1 MTRRFVRFRRTYL
14 RQISDKSAGLRL
26 VKIWHTHVLTDRGR
40 VVGQKVRLDHYSID
54 TSRAGR
60 PAENRQFPTFSIIK
74 VAQIATRQ
82 KHIRY
87 LEIASRQK
95 LY

>member
-1 MTRRFVRFRRTYL
+1 ML
-14 RQISDKSAGLRL
+14 M
-26 VKIWHTHVLTDRGR
+26 
-40 VVGQKVRLDHYSID
+40 KVRLDHYSIENRNE
-54 TSRAGR
+54 SSR

-95 LY
+95 LYYERQYRLRLLGRAGPS